1 MTQELKTML
10 KNGIEKWPLCGHYS
24 ELLEIA
30 SAKYKIS
37 VAECRKHFGLMT
49 YREWAAALEM
59 KGGASC

>member
-10 KNGIEKWPLCGHYS
+10 EKGFEKWPLCGHYS

-37 VAECRKHFGLMT
+37 IAECRKRFGLMT
-49 YREWAAALEM
+49 YREWADEL
-59 KGGASC
+59 KVK